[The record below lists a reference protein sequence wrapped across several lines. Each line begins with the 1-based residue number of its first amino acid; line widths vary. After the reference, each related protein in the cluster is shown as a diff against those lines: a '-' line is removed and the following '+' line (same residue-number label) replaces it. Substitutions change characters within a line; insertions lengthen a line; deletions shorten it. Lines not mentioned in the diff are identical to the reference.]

1 MEPEDYNKIYIQCAL
16 YQTSFNLY
24 LSEIM
29 ANLISFFK
37 VDKTI
42 LRIEF

>member
-1 MEPEDYNKIYIQCAL
+1 MEPEDYNLHSVHIVSNFIN
-16 YQTSFNLY
+16 FNLY

-37 VDKTI
+37 GDKII